1 MPMPQENK
9 GRYEYYIKLK
19 DYKIPCKVNDVIA
32 IYATAKDSNGFS
44 YKCNLEAWTIK
55 ENGDIDPAPD
65 LFEYGK
71 VDIY

>member
-1 MPMPQENK
+1 MLKEILINQCYNK
-9 GRYEYYIKLK
+9 KLDFLLTVK
-19 DYKIPCKVNDVIA
+19 PKV
-32 IYATAKDSNGFS
+32 